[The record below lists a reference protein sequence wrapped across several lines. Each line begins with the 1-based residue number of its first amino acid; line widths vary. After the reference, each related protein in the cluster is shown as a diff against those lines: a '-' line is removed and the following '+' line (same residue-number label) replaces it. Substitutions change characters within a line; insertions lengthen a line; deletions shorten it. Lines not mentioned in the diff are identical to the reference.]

1 MSKILKIFF
10 LIVLLLL
17 IVFSIKFIVSK
28 KVNTWT
34 LAFYFAGDNSLE
46 NEMVKDLKNIAKY
59 YKNYKDVNVVV
70 FFDRNNDMSRD
81 NFFTTWMGARVFH
94 VNKPYKELLRE
105 SFVVPFL
112 DSPWGTEVMS
122 TTSDTVNQFFSFVKD
137 NFRSERYAFFIT
149 GHGNGWFYGEERF
162 MDKKHPFSKEYSL
175 DMNSISIKKGLIN
188 NYADLLVLDIC
199 LMGDLETVNLLSDS
213 ARCLVVNQTTIPAEG
228 LDYDDIMKRF
238 TENQNMSA
246 RKLAYEVVESYSQT
260 YKDSS
265 FHFATTAI
273 EFNKRYFDF
282 MKEFTEKVSSKE
294 NQDMVRGIAERST
307 RVNAWTE
314 VSPEMI
320 DMGLLREE
328 LGLGKYFEKAPKGF
342 VINQFSKN
350 TSLTGLS
357 VFYPKINNK
366 QMIEDY
372 DKLNA
377 LPFWNELIKKGSTE
391 TTPFFLN
398 Y

>member
-1 MSKILKIFF
+1 MSKNLKIFF
-10 LIVLLLL
+10 LIIFLLLT
-17 IVFSIKFIVSK
+17 VVSIKFIVSK

-70 FFDRNNDMSRD
+70 FFDRNNDITRD

-94 VNKPYKELLRE
+94 VNKPYKELIGE
-105 SFVVPFL
+105 PFVVPFL
-112 DSPWGTEVMS
+112 DSPFGSEVMS
-122 TTSDTVNQFFSFVKD
+122 TTAETVNQFFSFVKD

-162 MDKKHPFSKEYSL
+162 MDKKHPFSKEHSL

-228 LDYDDIMKRF
+228 LDYGDVIKRF
-238 TENQNMSA
+238 LENNNMSA
-246 RKLAYEVVESYSQT
+246 RKLAYEVVESYRNT
-260 YKDSS
+260 YKDSF
-265 FHFATTAI
+265 FHFATTAM
-273 EFNKRYFDF
+273 EFNHRYFDF
-282 MKEFTEKVSSKE
+282 IKEFSKKVSFKE
-294 NQDMVRGIAERST
+294 NQDRIRGIAERST
-307 RVNAWTE
+307 RINAWTE

-328 LGLGKYFEKAPKGF
+328 LDLGKYIENIPKGF
-342 VINQFSKN
+342 VINQFFKN
-350 TSLTGLS
+350 SSLTGLS
-357 VFYPKINNK
+357 IFYPKTNNK
-366 QMIEDY
+366 RMLEDY

-377 LPFWNELIKKGSTE
+377 LSFWNELIKKGSTK
-391 TTPFFLN
+391 TAPFEKH
-398 Y
+398 